1 MAPASLLL
9 AFALFPSQDS
19 VYADRATAELVAL
32 GRRRHLAQD
41 TAVRDYRAVIRTRLD
56 FAVGRHRFGRVLPI
70 LANEQVARLEWS
82 RPNDL
87 RLEFLGRRQRTVAPA
102 IQADL
107 RFDQP
112 WFFPRAVGDSIR
124 LLSDEIPERA
134 ALHPLAPGAERFYR
148 YATGDSITLALPGRT
163 IRVVA
168 LEVQPRRLAP
178 ALIAGTLLLE
188 RETGD
193 VVRMTFFFIGEYLW
207 DVEELDSAA
216 TRRDT
221 LRVRRANRMAA
232 RALRIEAD
240 LEYALFEQ
248 RYWMPYRQ
256 LLTLQV
262 EDIWITGA
270 VLPIRFLTVFS
281 DYLIN
286 RGEPVRFSLELP
298 DSVNERE
305 IRDTT
310 IRHGAFTAAGRW
322 RAGGSG
328 GGRWEVVTPP
338 GDSLDRYGGWTDSLA
353 LGATPDDERRFR
365 EVQAE
370 LAQLAEALPP
380 DWTGGGGASLVRL
393 GETFRFNRVQGASL
407 GAVYGWR
414 PDVPFLSVL
423 AHARYGFADQRV
435 LGGFTLRREAPSG
448 LWELALARHLA
459 DVDPRS
465 NGAGLGNSVSALF
478 AGHDDADYVLASV
491 ARLSYTRASGGV
503 GGGGPGGGG
512 GPPVEWT
519 FRAGFETHR
528 SVTARAGS
536 GINDFFFGDGR
547 FQPNP
552 PAREGSYAVAGLM
565 GDRAGLRAR
574 WRLGADGLADE
585 ALAGARVWADM
596 RHRVGPV
603 TLALAGGAVSRG
615 DVPQLLLRAG
625 GPRTVRGYDFGARVG
640 RAMWAAQLEVGLRR
654 RGSGVLLPI
663 VFADA
668 GNAAAPDAIFR
679 TTPLLGVGAGLSAN
693 LLVAELR
700 LEFSKSVGFYNDGG
714 ARLDLLFRPPW

>member
-9 AFALFPSQDS
+9 ALAFFSSQDS

-32 GRRRHLAQD
+32 ARRRHLAQD
-41 TAVRDYRAVIRTRLD
+41 TSVRDYRAVIRTRLD
-56 FAVGRHRFGRVLPI
+56 FAVGRHRFGRVIPI
-70 LANEQVARLEWS
+70 LTNEQVARLEWS

-87 RLEFLGRRQRTVAPA
+87 RLEFVGRRQRTVAPA
-102 IQADL
+102 IEADVRL
-107 RFDQP
+107 DQP
-112 WFFPRAVGDSIR
+112 WFFPREVGDSIR

-134 ALHPLAPGAERFYR
+134 ALHPLAPGADRFYR
-148 YATGDSITLALPGRT
+148 YRTGDSITLALPGRA

-188 RETGD
+188 RETGA

-216 TRRDT
+216 TRQDT

-270 VLPIRFLTVFS
+270 VLPVRFLTEFS
-281 DYLIN
+281 DYAIN

-298 DSVNERE
+298 DSVDERK

-310 IRHGAFTAAGRW
+310 VRDGAFTAAGRW
-322 RAGGSG
+322 RGGGSG
-328 GGRWEVVTPP
+328 RGSGRWEVVTPP
-338 GDSLDRYGGWTDSLA
+338 GDSLDRYGGWTDSLT
-353 LGATPDDERRFR
+353 LGATPDDERRFH

-380 DWTGGGGASLVRL
+380 AWTGGGGASLARL
-393 GETFRFNRVQGASL
+393 AEIFRFNRVQGASL

-423 AHARYGFADQRV
+423 AHARFGFADKRV
-435 LGGFTLRREAPSG
+435 LGGITVRREAPSG
-448 LWELALARHLA
+448 IWELALARRLA

-465 NGAGLGNSVSALF
+465 NGTGLGNSVSALF
-478 AGHDDADYVLASV
+478 AGHDDADYVLASG
-491 ARLSYTRASGGV
+491 ARLSYTGAS
-503 GGGGPGGGG
+503 GPGGGG
-512 GPPVEWT
+512 SGAFEWSL
-519 FRAGFETHR
+519 RAGFETHR

-552 PAREGSYAVAGLM
+552 AAREGSYAVAGLVL
-565 GDRAGLRAR
+565 DRAGGHTR
-574 WRLGADGLADE
+574 WRLGADGLAGE
-585 ALAGARVWADM
+585 ALAGARVWTDL

-603 TLALAGGAVSRG
+603 TFVLGGGAVSRS

-625 GPRTVRGYDFGARVG
+625 GPRTVRGHDFGTRVG
-640 RAMWAAQLEVGLRR
+640 RAMWAAQLELALRR
-654 RGSGVLLPI
+654 RGSSVLMPI

-668 GNAAAPDAIFR
+668 GNAAAPDSIFR
-679 TTPLLGVGAGLSAN
+679 ATPLLGVGVGLSVN
-693 LLVAELR
+693 LLVTELR
-700 LEFSKSVGFYNDGG
+700 LELSKPVGFYNDGR